1 MIPQNFPDWH
11 KCITQDCKI
20 ALTKTFVEQR
30 IAIYTDEKH
39 PETIKFKSRYGD
51 LHLNNIID
59 WLHQVKFN

>member
-1 MIPQNFPDWH
+1 MIPQNFIDWH
-11 KCITQDCKI
+11 KCITKNWKI

-30 IAIYTDEKH
+30 LVIYSDEKH
-39 PETIKFKSRYGD
+39 PETIKFKSLYGD